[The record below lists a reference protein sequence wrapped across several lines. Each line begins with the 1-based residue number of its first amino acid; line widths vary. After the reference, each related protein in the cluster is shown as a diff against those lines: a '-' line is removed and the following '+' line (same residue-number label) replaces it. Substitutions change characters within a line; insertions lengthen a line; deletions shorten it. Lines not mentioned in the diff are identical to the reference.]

1 MRIAN
6 ARWSAEQGTV
16 PVPGVA
22 AAYRR
27 GTTIAYRDPLSTA
40 DLAIDGSDLM
50 EIGIPAGPAIG
61 TVLRRLLEL
70 VIEDPSRNTREF
82 LLAEARQTAR

>member
-1 MRIAN
+1 MRRPVWKSSGDWPEAVH
-6 ARWSAEQGTV
+6 SA
-16 PVPGVA
+16 
-22 AAYRR
+22 
-27 GTTIAYRDPLSTA
+27 TA